1 MTEDENRIIEN
12 TFGQIEA
19 LPTLPTLALDV
30 MMLADN
36 PNSSLADIALLIQK
50 GPSMA
55 SKILKIANSSFYGY
69 SQKVNNLQSA
79 LLILGLREVKNIVL
93 GISILN
99 LFKKSNKDS
108 AFNHELFWM
117 HSAGCA
123 QIARSLAAKTGFF
136 EHELECFT
144 IGLIHDIGKIVID
157 QFNHDNFLKIL
168 HLIQR
173 ENLTFLEAE
182 VQVLGVTHAQIGGW
196 LAQKWLFPP
205 DLIEAIEYHH
215 NPERSENSQILA
227 SVTHIADIFC
237 KVKDLS
243 FIEEFKG
250 ESITDNSGWKII
262 QKKSSRKNLSF
273 DIERFVF
280 ELDEEIVKAQQFIS
294 ISRESDT

>member
-1 MTEDENRIIEN
+1 MTENEIRIIEN
-12 TFGQIEA
+12 TFGRIES
-19 LPTLPTLALDV
+19 LPTLPSLALDV
-30 MMLADN
+30 IMLAEN

-99 LFKKSNKDS
+99 LFKKSNNGS

-123 QIARSLAAKTGFF
+123 QVARSLAAKTGLF
-136 EHELECFT
+136 EHELESFT

-157 QFNHDNFLKIL
+157 QFNHDNFLKII
-168 HLIQR
+168 HLIQQ
-173 ENLTFLEAE
+173 ENLTFLDAE
-182 VQVLGVTHAQIGGW
+182 VQVLGVNHAQIGSW

-205 DLIEAIEYHH
+205 ELIEAIEYHH
-215 NPERSENSQILA
+215 NPEKSKSSQILS

-237 KVKDLS
+237 KAKDLS

-262 QKKSSRKNLSF
+262 QKKSSRKNLRF

-280 ELDEEIVKAQQFIS
+280 ELDEEIAKAQQFIS
-294 ISRESDT
+294 ISRGIDT